1 MSRRDR
7 IAVVALGLAAV
18 VAVIGVAVLA
28 SQLCP
33 APTPTDPCPD
43 ADRNRLV
50 VVGLA
55 AIAVFCGM
63 TPAAFMGDYLVHDRI
78 VYRGAWTRAAR
89 RGLLAGLV
97 LAAVAGLRLADAL
110 NLFSAAVVV
119 GVAAAAEWVATRR
132 LDPR

>member
-1 MSRRDR
+1 MSRQDR
-7 IAVVALGLAAV
+7 ITVAALGLAAV
-18 VAVIGVAVLA
+18 AAVIGVAVLA

-55 AIAVFCGM
+55 TVAVFCGM
-63 TPAAFMGDYLVHDRI
+63 TSAAFVGDYLVHDRI
-78 VYRGAWTRAAR
+78 AYRGAWARAAR
-89 RGLLAGLV
+89 RGLLTGLV
-97 LAAVAGLRLADAL
+97 LASVAGLRFADAL

>member
-7 IAVVALGLAAV
+7 IAVAALAVAGVAAI
-18 VAVIGVAVLA
+18 IGVVILA

-43 ADRNRLV
+43 ADRNRLL

-55 AIAVFCGM
+55 AAAVFCLM
-63 TPAAFMGDYLVHDRI
+63 TSAAFVGDYLVHDRI
-78 VYRGAWTRAAR
+78 AYLGAWARAVR

-97 LAAVAGLRLADAL
+97 LAAVAGLRLVDAL
-110 NLFSAAVVV
+110 NLFSAGVVV
-119 GVAAAAEWVATRR
+119 AVAAAAEWIASRR